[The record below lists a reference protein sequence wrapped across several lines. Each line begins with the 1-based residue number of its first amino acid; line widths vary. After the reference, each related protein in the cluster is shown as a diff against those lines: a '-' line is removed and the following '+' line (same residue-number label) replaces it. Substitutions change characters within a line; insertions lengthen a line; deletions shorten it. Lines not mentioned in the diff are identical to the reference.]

1 MRELKALLEQPAGE
15 GYPAEYLLA
24 RIRGRRANL
33 VAARLSPVAVELPV
47 VGGMPATAAREQ
59 LRTEFGWVYRQMNE
73 ELREIFAPLFFWFE
87 VPTIILGLRFR
98 RGGEQGKATSLLAAS
113 LLAAPV
119 QRALT
124 QEGDPAQLIDDL
136 AGLLATVAE
145 PCRGLGSICRQ
156 QGWKDFEQGLVTCY
170 LERMTGPPVHPLLRE
185 FFRAL
190 IDLRNL
196 VTLAKQMRWQLKVP
210 PAFIR
215 GGELAMTRL
224 EKAREEG
231 TTAGL
236 ATLLCALPGMGA
248 LPAARG
254 NPEPLLLGWLTR
266 KVRALGRDPLG
277 IGLILDYL
285 WNCSVEARRLGLIF
299 HGEALDRETLRAE
312 LIG

>member
-1 MRELKALLEQPAGE
+1 
-15 GYPAEYLLA
+15 
-24 RIRGRRANL
+24 
-33 VAARLSPVAVELPV
+33 
-47 VGGMPATAAREQ
+47 
-59 LRTEFGWVYRQMNE
+59 MNE

-87 VPTIILGLRFR
+87 VRTIIARPSLSPR
-98 RGGEQGKATSLLAAS
+98 RQIGKAASLLAAS
-113 LLAAPV
+113 LLAEPV

-136 AGLLATVAE
+136 AGKLATVAE
-145 PCRGLGSICRQ
+145 PCRGLGTICRQ

-196 VTLAKQMRWQLKVP
+196 VTLAKQLRWQLKEP

-215 GGELAMTRL
+215 GGELTTARL

-231 TTAGL
+231 TPAGL
-236 ATLLCALPGMGA
+236 ASLLGALPGMGA
-248 LPAARG
+248 LPAAPV

-277 IGLILDYL
+277 SGLILDYL
-285 WNCSVEARRLGLIF
+285 WNCSVEARRLGLLF